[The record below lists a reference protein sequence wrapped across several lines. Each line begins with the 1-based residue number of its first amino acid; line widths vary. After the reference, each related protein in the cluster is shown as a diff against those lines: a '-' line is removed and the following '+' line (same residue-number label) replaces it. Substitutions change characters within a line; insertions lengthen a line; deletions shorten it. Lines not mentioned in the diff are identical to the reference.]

1 MEWSFLITSMNNLFV
16 KENAFKI
23 TLIISIIFLVIFYIL
38 SYFQLIQSTESLA
51 LVGEASRW
59 CERVSGGVFREPINT
74 LTNLGFMV
82 AGLYILH
89 KLTNETSFN
98 EFSGLNKIT
107 ILYGVAVVY
116 LGPGS
121 MMMHG
126 TNTEWGGWADNLSM
140 VMYIILPWLYNCY
153 KMSNWSLNTL
163 LTTYFSIV
171 ILYASLRG
179 LFGYGMG
186 IGLDLFGVSIGLWVI
201 SEFLYRFWSPGM
213 RFFSGFVGFLVL
225 MIFGIFPIDVF
236 ENIGEYWWIIFFW
249 LPGLIAN
256 KKPTG
261 KRTYIWYFAGMTA
274 YIAAWLIWLQGNLTI
289 NPNSEFCNPDS
300 LIQAHG
306 IWHLLTAVSTI
317 FFFYHYRSEKS
328 V

>member
-1 MEWSFLITSMNNLFV
+1 MNNIFV
-16 KENAFKI
+16 KENAFII
-23 TLIISIIFLVIFYIL
+23 TLGVSIAFLLIFYLL
-38 SYFQLIQSTESLA
+38 SVFQLIQSPESIA
-51 LVGEASRW
+51 LIGEASRW
-59 CERVSGGVFREPINT
+59 CERVSDGAFREPVNT
-74 LTNLGFMV
+74 LSNLGFMV
-82 AGLYILH
+82 AGLFILY

-153 KMSNWSLNTL
+153 KMSNWGVNTL
-163 LTTYFSIV
+163 LKVYFSVV
-171 ILYASLRG
+171 IFYAVMRG
-179 LFGYGMG
+179 LFGNGMG

-201 SEFLYRFWSPGM
+201 SEFLYKFWTPSM
-213 RFFSGFVGFLVL
+213 RFLSGFVGFLVL
-225 MIFGIFPIDVF
+225 MLFGIFPTEVF
-236 ENIGEYWWIIFFW
+236 GNLSEYWWIIFFW
-249 LPGLIAN
+249 LPGLLAN
-256 KKPTG
+256 KKPQGT
-261 KRTYIWYFAGMTA
+261 RTYRWYFAGMIA
-274 YIAAWLIWLQGNLTI
+274 YMSAFAIWLTGV
-289 NPNSEFCNPDS
+289 PDSETCNPDT
-300 LIQAHG
+300 LFQAHG

-317 FFFYHYRSEKS
+317 LFFYHYRSEKL

>member
-1 MEWSFLITSMNNLFV
+1 MNNIFV
-16 KENAFKI
+16 KENAFII
-23 TLIISIIFLVIFYIL
+23 TLGVSIAFLLIFYLL
-38 SYFQLIQSTESLA
+38 SVFQLIQSPESIA
-51 LVGEASRW
+51 LIGEASRW
-59 CERVSGGVFREPINT
+59 CERVSDGAFREPINT
-74 LTNLGFMV
+74 LSNLGFMV
-82 AGLYILH
+82 GGLFILY

-153 KMSNWSLNTL
+153 KMSNWGVNTL
-163 LTTYFSIV
+163 LKVYFSVV
-171 ILYASLRG
+171 IFYAVMRG
-179 LFGYGMG
+179 LFGNGMG

-201 SEFLYRFWSPGM
+201 SEFLYKFWTPSM
-213 RFFSGFVGFLVL
+213 RFLSGFVGFLVL
-225 MIFGIFPIDVF
+225 MLFGIFPNEVF
-236 ENIGEYWWIIFFW
+236 GNLGEYWWIIFFW
-249 LPGLIAN
+249 LPGLLAN
-256 KKPTG
+256 KKPQGT
-261 KRTYIWYFAGMTA
+261 RTYRWYFAGMIA
-274 YIAAWLIWLQGNLTI
+274 YMSAFAIWLTGV
-289 NPNSEFCNPDS
+289 PDSETCNPDT
-300 LIQAHG
+300 LFQAHG

-317 FFFYHYRSEKS
+317 FFFYHYRSEKL

>member
-1 MEWSFLITSMNNLFV
+1 MNNIFV
-16 KENAFKI
+16 KENAFII
-23 TLIISIIFLVIFYIL
+23 TLVVSIAFMIIFYLL
-38 SYFQLIQSTESLA
+38 SAFQLIQSTESIA
-51 LVGEASRW
+51 FIGEASRW
-59 CERVSGGVFREPINT
+59 CERVSAGAFREPVNT
-74 LTNLGFMV
+74 LSNLGFML
-82 AGLYILH
+82 AGLFILY

-153 KMSNWSLNTL
+153 KMSNWGVNTL
-163 LTTYFSIV
+163 LKVYFSVV
-171 ILYASLRG
+171 IFYAVMRG
-179 LFGYGMG
+179 LFGNGMG

-201 SEFLYRFWSPGM
+201 SEFLYKFWTPSM
-213 RFFSGFVGFLVL
+213 RFLSGFVGFLVL
-225 MIFGIFPIDVF
+225 MLFGIFPTEVF
-236 ENIGEYWWIIFFW
+236 GNLSEYWWIIFFW
-249 LPGLIAN
+249 LPGLLAN
-256 KKPTG
+256 KKPQGT
-261 KRTYIWYFAGMTA
+261 RTYRWYFAGMIA
-274 YIAAWLIWLQGNLTI
+274 YMSAFAIWLTGV
-289 NPNSEFCNPDS
+289 PDSETCNPDT
-300 LIQAHG
+300 LFQAHG

-317 FFFYHYRSEKS
+317 LFFYHYRSEKL

>member
-1 MEWSFLITSMNNLFV
+1 MNNIFV
-16 KENAFKI
+16 KENAFII
-23 TLIISIIFLVIFYIL
+23 TLGVSIAFLLIFYLL
-38 SYFQLIQSTESLA
+38 SVFQLIQSPESIA
-51 LVGEASRW
+51 LIGEASRW
-59 CERVSGGVFREPINT
+59 CEWVSDGAFREPINT
-74 LTNLGFMV
+74 LSNLGFMV
-82 AGLYILH
+82 AGLFILY

-153 KMSNWSLNTL
+153 KMSNWGVNTL
-163 LTTYFSIV
+163 LKVYFSVV
-171 ILYASLRG
+171 IFYAVMRG
-179 LFGYGMG
+179 LFGNGMG

-201 SEFLYRFWSPGM
+201 SEFLYKFWTPSM
-213 RFFSGFVGFLVL
+213 RFLSGFVGFLVL
-225 MIFGIFPIDVF
+225 MLFGIFPTEVF
-236 ENIGEYWWIIFFW
+236 GNLSEYWWIIFFW
-249 LPGLIAN
+249 LPGLLAN
-256 KKPTG
+256 KKPQGT
-261 KRTYIWYFAGMTA
+261 RTYRWYFAGMIA
-274 YIAAWLIWLQGNLTI
+274 YMSAFAIWLTGV
-289 NPNSEFCNPDS
+289 PDSETCNPDT
-300 LIQAHG
+300 LFQAHG

-317 FFFYHYRSEKS
+317 LFFYHYRSEKL